1 MVLPIEL
8 LGIFLRDLIIF
19 FAIYLIVSL
28 SLNLE
33 YGYGGVS
40 NFGKV
45 LAVAGGAF
53 TVAFFP
59 GRIVAW
65 LSGIGTAEFNGLMDY
80 GTLDYHV
87 TIIDEVNKV
96 LTKNPALSIALF
108 FATLAIAGLI
118 GAVLGFIA
126 SYPAIRLREDY
137 LAIML
142 LAMGEAIGVI
152 GYNYTPIA
160 RGTIGAMVPDPFRW
174 TGEFRYVAVLI
185 FIVGICLL
193 LLFYL
198 ERLVRTP
205 LGRMLRAIR
214 DNEDVAESLGK
225 DVTRTRMKIIV
236 IASMIGAI
244 AGALDAFKAGGVIST
259 MYRRETWTFWPWV
272 MVIIGG
278 AANNMGVI
286 LGTFGFTF
294 GRRIIDYFSGDIARF
309 LPFEPYWLEL
319 LLLGV
324 FLIVIQMYRPAGI
337 IPEKPTSTLSKKK
350 IEKIAGSKIAASS
363 SKRENRKA
371 PSSPS

>member
-1 MVLPIEL
+1 MALPIEL
-8 LGIFLRDLIIF
+8 VGIFLRDLIIF

-33 YGYGGVS
+33 YGYGGVP

-65 LSGIGTAEFNGLMDY
+65 LFGIGTAEFNGLIDY
-80 GTLDYHV
+80 ATLDYHV
-87 TIIDEVNKV
+87 TIVDAVNKILV
-96 LTKNPALSIALF
+96 NNPLFSLALF

-160 RGTIGAMVPDPFRW
+160 RGTLGALVPDPFRW
-174 TGEFRYVAVLI
+174 TGELRYVAVLV
-185 FIVGICLL
+185 FVVGVCLL
-193 LLFYL
+193 VLLYL

-214 DNEDVAESLGK
+214 DNEHVAEALGK
-225 DVTRTRMKIIV
+225 DVSRTRMKIII
-236 IASMIGAI
+236 IASMVGAI

-259 MYRRETWTFWPWV
+259 MYHRETWTFWPWLI
-272 MVIIGG
+272 VILGG
-278 AANNMGVI
+278 AANNMGIVV
-286 LGTFGFTF
+286 GTFAFTLL
-294 GRRIIDYFSGDIARF
+294 RRSIDYFKGYLD
-309 LPFEPYWLEL
+309 PFVPFSVVWLEP
-319 LLLGV
+319 LLLGTM
-324 FLIVIQMYRPAGI
+324 LILIQMYRPKGI
-337 IPEKPTSTLSKKK
+337 LPEKPTSTLSKKK
-350 IEKIAGSKIAASS
+350 LEEIARSKITAASS
-363 SKRENRKA
+363 GKEG
-371 PSSPS
+371 